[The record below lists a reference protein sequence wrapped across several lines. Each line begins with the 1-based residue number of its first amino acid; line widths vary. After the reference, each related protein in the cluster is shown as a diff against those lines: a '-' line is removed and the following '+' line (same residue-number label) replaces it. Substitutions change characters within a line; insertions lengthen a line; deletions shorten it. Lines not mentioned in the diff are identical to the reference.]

1 MKISVILPCFNGA
14 GTIESQLK
22 ALASQEWEGD
32 WEVIVS
38 NNGSTDDSMM
48 IVERFRDQLPDLKI
62 VDAHDPSGPR
72 LGAWHSYNV
81 GMRAAKGEAF
91 VFCESD
97 DEVGV
102 GWLAAMAK
110 ALKHHDFVVARLDYL
125 KLNAALNSSSR
136 RPRLQENDV
145 PKLDCPPYYN
155 FAFGCGFGFKRSLYK
170 KLGELSHQFNYVFDT
185 EYCFRAQSVGFEIHF
200 LQDAV
205 IHYRLRQSP
214 SAIFNQQRRWGEE
227 FKQLMCCYGFPRGKL
242 AILRRLLS
250 VSSLLLR
257 GSILWPLSWL
267 GIPSDYEM
275 KLLDLSNDLGWAL
288 GELKALT
295 KPLPTFTKIKEEDVL
310 RILPES

>member
-14 GTIESQLK
+14 KTIESQLK
-22 ALASQEWEGD
+22 ALSSQEWEGD

-38 NNGSTDDSMM
+38 NNGSTDNSMV

-62 VDAHDPSGPR
+62 VDAHDVSGPH
-72 LGAWHSYNV
+72 LGAWHSYNI
-81 GMRAAKGEAF
+81 GMRAAKGDAF

-102 GWLAAMAK
+102 GWLAAMANG
-110 ALKHHDFVVARLDYL
+110 LREHDFVVARLDYL
-125 KLNAALNSSSR
+125 KLNAALNSGNK

-145 PKLDCPPYYN
+145 PKLDCPPFYN
-155 FAFGCGFGFKRSLYK
+155 FAFGCGFGFKRSLYE

-185 EYCFRAQSVGFEIHF
+185 EYCFRAQSVGFKIHF

-214 SAIFNQQRRWGEE
+214 NAIFNQQCRWGKE
-227 FKQLMCCYGFPRGKL
+227 FKQLMCCYGFPRGKF

-250 VSSLLLR
+250 IISLLLR

-267 GIPSDYEM
+267 GIPSDHEM

-295 KPLPTFTKIKEEDVL
+295 KPLPTFTKVKEDNVL
-310 RILPES
+310 RTLSEF